1 MLGRS
6 RTPSLITKWNS
17 RIVDSRSLAGYCPRH
32 VSDSHRRVV
41 SLRATFVMGD
51 YRDDGS
57 VDFQRVLRIFVVACL
72 VLAGGS
78 ASAAPEKDGPMA
90 KVSGELRT
98 LYDEYLAAQRGGTP
112 FSASDP
118 LVRIIDDRVIVDA
131 VASGDVAALEA
142 DLRVLGMQGS
152 VSAGRMVSGQL
163 PISAIGALSGLSSL
177 RFVRAA
183 TSVTF
188 PPILA
193 LPGLPGTFRPTTAP
207 LRSAPPV
214 DP

>member
-1 MLGRS
+1 M
-6 RTPSLITKWNS
+6 
-17 RIVDSRSLAGYCPRH
+17 
-32 VSDSHRRVV
+32 

-183 TSVTF
+183 TSVTHGHSGGKS
-188 PPILA
+188 PK
-193 LPGLPGTFRPTTAP
+193 
-207 LRSAPPV
+207 
-214 DP
+214 

>member
-1 MLGRS
+1 
-6 RTPSLITKWNS
+6 
-17 RIVDSRSLAGYCPRH
+17 VDLHS
-32 VSDSHRRVV
+32 
-41 SLRATFVMGD
+41 
-51 YRDDGS
+51 
-57 VDFQRVLRIFVVACL
+57 VLRIFVVACL
-72 VLAGGS
+72 VLAEGS
-78 ASAAPEKDGPMA
+78 ASAAPDKDGPMA
-90 KVSGELRT
+90 KVSGELRA

-142 DLRVLGMQGS
+142 DLRAFGMQGS

-183 TSVTF
+183 TSVTH
-188 PPILA
+188 
-193 LPGLPGTFRPTTAP
+193 GNSGGKAP
-207 LRSAPPV
+207 K
-214 DP
+214 